1 MNGFFKNGNFNPA
14 NMLDRLVI
22 DDVVN
27 DDKNKDPYL
36 PFRLREQN
44 KKGHNNAPNK
54 GDKKST

>member
-1 MNGFFKNGNFNPA
+1 MNGFFNNGQFDPT

-27 DDKNKDPYL
+27 DEENKDPFL

-44 KKGHNNAPNK
+44 KKAPKKPDNK
-54 GDKKST
+54 NTKAK